1 MTELKTLLSENAT
14 QVIINF
20 VLNKNKNI
28 EWLVLIIFNEAFSV
42 VPTCANFFIG
52 VIKWDINLPTQF

>member
-28 EWLVLIIFNEAFSV
+28 DWLFLIIFNEAFSV
-42 VPTCANFFIG
+42 VPTSANFFIG

>member
-52 VIKWDINLPTQF
+52 VIK